1 VIGRARHLNDD
12 QLFECYLAGRDGSPI
27 DLGTADHLDGCPE
40 CSTRLVDLTEGL
52 DGLRREAEI
61 EADAIFT
68 PEVLRAQQRH
78 IANRIEHLTHSARVI
93 SFPVSQI
100 GRRMVHT
107 ARNIAPRWAVAAA
120 AAGLFIGVGVGTLV
134 VQDPP
139 QASVSVPVVVAVP
152 PSIVA
157 LAPEGSDSSLLADDD
172 RFLSEL
178 EMALSGPRSRELA
191 VFDRLTPPVQVIRA
205 DLR

>member
-1 VIGRARHLNDD
+1 VIGRARHLHDD

-27 DLGTADHLDGCPE
+27 ELGAAEHLDACAE
-40 CSTRLVDLTEGL
+40 CGTRLVNLTEGL
-52 DGLRREAEI
+52 DGLRRDAEI
-61 EADAIFT
+61 EVDAVFT

-78 IANRIEHLTHSARVI
+78 ITNRLEHLTHSPRVI

-100 GRRMVHT
+100 GRRMART
-107 ARNIAPRWAVAAA
+107 ARNIAPRWALAAA

-134 VQDPP
+134 VPDPP
-139 QASVSVPVVVAVP
+139 QAAVPVVVAVP

-157 LAPEGSDSSLLADDD
+157 PPAEADDSSPLADDD

-178 EMALSGPRSRELA
+178 ESALSGPRNSELM
-191 VFDRLTPPVQVIRA
+191 VFDRLTPPVQIIRA